1 MSERNKCWNCFKW
14 TSLVVLFIFFITSC
28 NNGKITQQTDSPQQG
43 TIYISVDESF
53 KPVIEEQIKVYESTY
68 PNAHIIASYKP
79 EIDCFKDL
87 QQDSTRLIIVARG
100 LTDKET
106 AYYKESLQYKP
117 QFLLIAYDAV
127 AIIVNQNCK
136 DSVFTIS
143 RLHDILSG
151 KEPINAVMDGRN
163 ATSTVR
169 YLQDS
174 IMKGE
179 AFGKNVVAS
188 KSSED
193 VINTI
198 TNRSDAIGFVG
209 LNWVGDNYDRKQQE
223 LLKKIKLG
231 LVECVRCEEKG
242 LFAKPSAA
250 SVSFAQYPL
259 ARPLY
264 FILKENATGL
274 GTGFSNFLS
283 MERGQLIFRRSFL
296 IPAVLNFNKRTSKIE
311 D

>member
-1 MSERNKCWNCFKW
+1 MSERNKCLNIFKW
-14 TSLVVLFIFFITSC
+14 TSVLVLFIFITSC
-28 NNGKITQQTDSPQQG
+28 NNGKITQQTDTPQQG
-43 TIYISVDESF
+43 TINISVDESF

-79 EIDCFKDL
+79 EADCFKDL

-106 AYYKESLQYKP
+106 DYYKETLQYKP

-179 AFGKNVVAS
+179 KFGKNVVAS

-296 IPAVLNFNKRTSKIE
+296 IPAVLNFNKRTSKIS

>member
-1 MSERNKCWNCFKW
+1 VGVIS
-14 TSLVVLFIFFITSC
+14 IYSC
-28 NNGKITQQTDSPQQG
+28 NNGKVKAQTDTPQQG
-43 TIYISVDESF
+43 TINISVDESF
-53 KPVIEEQIKVYESTY
+53 EPVINEEIKVYESTY
-68 PNAHIIASYKP
+68 PDAHIIAHYKP
-79 EIDCFKDL
+79 EADCFKDF
-87 QQDSTRLIIVARG
+87 QNDSTRLIIVARG
-100 LTDKET
+100 LNTKERD
-106 AYYKESLQYKP
+106 YYEASLQYRP
-117 QFLLIAYDAV
+117 QFTLIAYDAV
-127 AIIVNQNCK
+127 AIIVNNNCK

-151 KEPINAVMDGRN
+151 KENLNAVMDGRN

-174 IMKGE
+174 ILKGE
-179 AFGKNVVAS
+179 PFGKNVVAS

-264 FILKENATGL
+264 FILKENAVGL
-274 GTGFSNFLS
+274 GTGFTNFLS
-283 MERGQLIFRRSFL
+283 MERGQLIFRRAFL

-311 D
+311 E

>member
-14 TSLVVLFIFFITSC
+14 TSLVVLFIFITSC

>member
-1 MSERNKCWNCFKW
+1 MSDRNEHKW
-14 TSLVVLFIFFITSC
+14 SIKLLLVILIFSSLSSC
-28 NNGKITQQTDSPQQG
+28 NNAKIKTQSDTPQQG
-43 TIYISVDESF
+43 TINISVDESF

-68 PNAHIIASYKP
+68 PNAHIMASYKP
-79 EIDCFKDL
+79 EADCFKDL

-106 AYYKESLQYKP
+106 NYYKETLQYKP

-179 AFGKNVVAS
+179 KFGKNVVAS

-296 IPAVLNFNKRTSKIE
+296 IPAVLNFNKRTSKIS

>member
-1 MSERNKCWNCFKW
+1 MSERNKCLNNFKW
-14 TSLVVLFIFFITSC
+14 TSVLVLFIFITSC
-28 NNGKITQQTDSPQQG
+28 NNGKITQQTDTPQQG
-43 TIYISVDESF
+43 TINISVDESF

-100 LTDKET
+100 LTDNET
-106 AYYKESLQYKP
+106 AYYKETLQYKP

-174 IMKGE
+174 IMKGQ
-179 AFGKNVVAS
+179 AFGKNVVSS

-193 VINTI
+193 VISTI

-296 IPAVLNFNKRTSKIE
+296 IPAVLNFNKRTSKIS